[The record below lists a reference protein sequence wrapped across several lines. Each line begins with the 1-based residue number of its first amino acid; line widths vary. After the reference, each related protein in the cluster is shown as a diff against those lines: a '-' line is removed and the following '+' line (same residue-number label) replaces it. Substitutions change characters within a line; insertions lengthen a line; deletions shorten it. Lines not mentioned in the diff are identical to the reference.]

1 MQTLNRI
8 NITSHA
14 SSWLEIFN
22 LNEFNQQKNKKQKRV
37 HSAADADASLS
48 LSVNAFTQQLH
59 SSSIFIPTMNLSR
72 GTGNNRIGDFWHSW
86 G

>member
-22 LNEFNQQKNKKQKRV
+22 LNEFNQQKNKKQKCV
-37 HSAADADASLS
+37 HSAADTAASCIIEFKRQHIHPTVALLFYFYS
-48 LSVNAFTQQLH
+48 NNE
-59 SSSIFIPTMNLSR
+59 SIK
-72 GTGNNRIGDFWHSW
+72 GYGQ
-86 G
+86 